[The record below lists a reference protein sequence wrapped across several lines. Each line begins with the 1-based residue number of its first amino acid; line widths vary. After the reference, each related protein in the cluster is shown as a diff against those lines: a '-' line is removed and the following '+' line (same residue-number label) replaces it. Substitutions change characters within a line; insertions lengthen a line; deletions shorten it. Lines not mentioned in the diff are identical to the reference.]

1 MRRGEVAERWRTIVA
16 EQARSGLSVAE
27 FCRRRDLAQV
37 SFYQWRRKL
46 RHVAPSAASFVP
58 LTLTGSVGFWVS
70 IELPCGAVVRV
81 PPADDQSLTRILTL
95 LLAAPERQR

>member
-1 MRRGEVAERWRTIVA
+1 MRRGEVAERWRTIIA

-27 FCRRRDLAQV
+27 FCRRRELTQV
-37 SFYQWRRKL
+37 SFYPWCRKL
-46 RHVAPSAASFVP
+46 QNAEACKASFIPV
-58 LTLTGSVGFWVS
+58 TLTGTVPVS

-81 PPADDQSLTRILTL
+81 PPEDDQALTRILTL